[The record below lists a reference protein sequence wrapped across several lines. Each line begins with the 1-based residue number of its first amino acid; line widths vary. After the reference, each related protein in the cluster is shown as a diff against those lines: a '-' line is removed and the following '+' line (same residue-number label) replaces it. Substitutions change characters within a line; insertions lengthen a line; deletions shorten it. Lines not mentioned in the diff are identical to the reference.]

1 VTPTPAPT
9 VSPPITVGAKITD
22 IKVNA
27 ASTLT
32 AQLNVPITFGIPF
45 PKGALPSGKVAVLRD
60 PSTQSIIP
68 TQFEIKAKHEDGSAR
83 HAIVTAIVPQIGA
96 GAVMS
101 LDLVAAQAA
110 LQTPMDIATLFSKG
124 FTTSVS
130 VTVAGTTYQATLN
143 AVDFQ
148 SLKKGTWLTGPLAT
162 EGLFKVPLTANGSAH
177 PLLHARFYVRAY
189 QGGTSARVGVAI
201 ENTNAYTAPA
211 NVTYDLQVQVGG
223 KTVLSQA
230 AVPHYAH
237 SRWYR
242 VFNYGVQPSVTV
254 SLNPQFLL
262 SSPAVPHYDPNLKI
276 AESAITSWASKWSTS
291 NGLMQIGP
299 VNAYMPT
306 TGGRPDI
313 GPLPSWNAIHVL
325 TQDSRVFDV
334 AVGTGY
340 QAGSWSMHYRDTDT
354 DLPLSID
361 RYPYATILGH
371 TGDTV
376 NPATKQAE
384 AFPACASDC
393 STPYT
398 SDTAHTPSFA
408 YYPYLI
414 TGDYFLM
421 EEMMFW
427 GSYELF
433 EDNPYYRGFA
443 DGLVKA
449 GQVRGQA
456 WNLRTYMENAY
467 ILPDDHPYKA
477 YFTDKLLKNLAWFDK
492 TYVQNTDN
500 VLGIITNG
508 YALAYN
514 NGTGMAPWMQHFFTW
529 SIGNAYRMGFTTSK
543 NFLTFLSKY
552 QTSIMTDPSYCWIEA
567 SSYTMTV
574 RASSTSPYYTNF
586 GDVYKAT
593 VPSNVSG
600 LACGSQ
606 EMATALNL
614 KVGEMSGYAS
624 ATEGYPSNSQ
634 PALAII
640 VDDGMPNAQ
649 AAWTQFMSRTVKPD
663 YSTDPVWDIVPASK

>member
-1 VTPTPAPT
+1 M
-9 VSPPITVGAKITD
+9 
-22 IKVNA
+22 
-27 ASTLT
+27 
-32 AQLNVPITFGIPF
+32 PITFGIPF

-60 PSTQSIIP
+60 PTTQSLIP
-68 TQFEIKAKHEDGSAR
+68 TQFEVKAKHDDGSVR
-83 HAIVTAIVPQIGA
+83 HAIVTAVLPQVAA
-96 GAVMS
+96 GATLS

-110 LQTPMDIATLFSKG
+110 QQTPVDIATLFNKG

-130 VTVAGTTYQATLN
+130 LNISGTTYQATLN
-143 AVDFQ
+143 AANFQ
-148 SLKKGTWLTGPLAT
+148 SLKTGTWLQGPLAT
-162 EGLFKVPLTANGSAH
+162 EGLFKVPLTANGTSH

-189 QGGTSARVGVAI
+189 QGGTSARVGVSV

-223 KTVLSQA
+223 QTVLSQT
-230 AVPHYAH
+230 AVTHYHH

-242 VFNYGVQPSVTV
+242 TFFYGTQPNVTV
-254 SLNPQFLL
+254 GLNSQFLL
-262 SSPAVPHYDPNLKI
+262 STPAVPHYDPTLKI
-276 AESAITSWASKWSTS
+276 ADSAIADWAKRWSTS
-291 NGLMQIGP
+291 SGLMQIGP

-313 GPLPSWNAIHVL
+313 GPLPAWSAIHVL
-325 TQDSRVFDV
+325 TQDPRAYDV

-361 RYPYATILGH
+361 RYPYSTLLGNP
-371 TGDTV
+371 GDTV
-376 NPATKQAE
+376 NPATKKSE
-384 AFPACASDC
+384 AFPACASTC
-393 STPYT
+393 TTPYT
-398 SDTAHTPSFA
+398 QDSSHAPSFA

-414 TGDYFLM
+414 TGDYYLL

-427 GSYELF
+427 GAYDLF
-433 EDNPYYRGFA
+433 EDNPYYRNFA

-456 WNLRTYMENAY
+456 WNLRGYEENAY
-467 ILPDDHPYKA
+467 ILPDNHPYKA
-477 YFTDKLLKNLAWFDK
+477 YFTDKLEKNIAWFDK

-500 VLGIITNG
+500 TLGIITNG

-529 SIGNAYRMGFTTSK
+529 SIGNAYRMGFTSSK

-552 QTSIMTDPSYCWIEA
+552 QTSIMTDPNYCWIEA

-574 RASSTSPYYTNF
+574 RTSSTSPYYTNI
-586 GDVYKAT
+586 GDVYKNT
-593 VPSNVSG
+593 VDTTTQG

-606 EMATALNL
+606 AMATQLGL
-614 KVGEMSGYAS
+614 KTGEMVGYSS

-634 PALAII
+634 PALAIL
-640 VDDGMPNAQ
+640 VDDGMPGAQ
-649 AAWTQFMSRTVKPD
+649 AAWNQFTARTVKPD
-663 YSTDPVWDIVPASK
+663 YTTDPVWDLVPASK